1 MEGILSLG
9 EKPEDWVKNKNS
21 PLDYLAENQ
30 DTDGGIKNENKEN
43 KIWETAY
50 VLSALSGK
58 SWNQIMQKFS
68 KPIVETPTFKKV
80 EIPTSQ
86 TKTLKNVEKIDPK
99 NITAS
104 PINAITNNQE
114 PKQIIKQNWFR
125 RLLNKIFGF

>member
-1 MEGILSLG
+1 MSLG
-9 EKPEDWVKNKNS
+9 EKPEDWQKNNNS
-21 PLDYLAENQ
+21 PLDYLALNQ
-30 DTDGGIKNENKEN
+30 DLDGGIREADINS

-50 VLSALSGK
+50 ATSAIEGK
-58 SWNQIMQKFS
+58 TWNQIMQKFS